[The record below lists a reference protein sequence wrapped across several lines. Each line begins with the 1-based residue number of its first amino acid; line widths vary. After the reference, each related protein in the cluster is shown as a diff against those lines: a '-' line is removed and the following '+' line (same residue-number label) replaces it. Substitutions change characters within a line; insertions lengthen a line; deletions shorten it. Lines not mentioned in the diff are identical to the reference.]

1 MVFHITFMLVLFY
14 DKKYCNCILW
24 DLIVM
29 DLVLSDEDLLKNL
42 ILRLGSRVVQPVRV
56 TGGAYAGS

>member
-42 ILRLGSRVVQPVRV
+42 ILRLGSRVVQPVRF